1 MEILQQLKNIYTTL
15 NQIEIKG
22 ESNVSYMFGSLSTLR
37 GIISNLENV
46 ENGGDKDDVK

>member
-1 MEILQQLKNIYTTL
+1 MEILQQLKNVYTTL

-37 GIISNLENV
+37 DIIISLENV
-46 ENGGDKDDVK
+46 KKEGE